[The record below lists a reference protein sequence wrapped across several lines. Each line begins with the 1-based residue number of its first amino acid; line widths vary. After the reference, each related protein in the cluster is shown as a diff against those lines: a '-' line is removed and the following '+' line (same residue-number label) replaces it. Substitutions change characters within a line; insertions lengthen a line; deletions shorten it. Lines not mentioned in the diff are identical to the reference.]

1 MAASDTRLE
10 RAEATGN
17 KMLITEPRAVAAR
30 VRIGG
35 IKGMRDFRLLVLGF
49 AFVILGI
56 DTTCFGT

>member
-35 IKGMRDFRLLVLGF
+35 IKGMRDSYSSFLALLSL
-49 AFVILGI
+49 
-56 DTTCFGT
+56 FGTSIRPVFGT